1 VGRVQLIDEKAPK
14 EFFLYSDETLI
25 GSSSQ
30 SHFNLGDKDQVL
42 GQHVRIFRRKT
53 SLWLEAVSKD
63 SETTLLNRRKIL
75 GPVELVDGDTI
86 ELPGLSLKFTVKDA
100 C

>member
-1 VGRVQLIDEKAPK
+1 MDEKKPK
-14 EFFLYSDETLI
+14 EFFLYSDETVI
-25 GSSSQ
+25 GSSTQ
-30 SHFNLGDKDQVL
+30 SHFNLGDA
-42 GQHVRIFRRKT
+42 GQIQSKHIRIFRRKT

-63 SETTLLNRRKIL
+63 SEDTLLNRRKIL

-86 ELPGLSLKFTVKDA
+86 ELPGVSLRFSIKDA